1 MTHTYFRPESDNFSG
16 PDSAMT
22 QPYESGEDIN
32 NEKDQAAEGE
42 EGSASEDINSGHI
55 NKCARGSDSD
65 GALYSD

>member
-1 MTHTYFRPESDNFSG
+1 
-16 PDSAMT
+16 MT